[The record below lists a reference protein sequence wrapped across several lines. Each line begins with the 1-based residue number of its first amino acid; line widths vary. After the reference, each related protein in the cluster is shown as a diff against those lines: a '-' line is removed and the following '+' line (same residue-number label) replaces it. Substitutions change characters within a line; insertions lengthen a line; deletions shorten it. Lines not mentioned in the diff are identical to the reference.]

1 MRMANGTQWHEPSGE
16 QPAGLLTYRP
26 PQSPYER
33 FMDEE
38 GIPIVTGIGVYDTR
52 DLNLGP
58 WKRLGGKGAFLNLD
72 GLEGVKGMFVVE
84 VPAGGALNPE
94 RHMYDEFFLVVEG
107 RGSTEVW
114 REGDKKRQVFEWQPG
129 TLFMAPI
136 NAYHQIVNAT
146 NSPALLIASNN
157 APPIMNIYQSRHY
170 VFENPYDFRD
180 RYDMGDDFFKA
191 KTDLEADEVRG
202 RAAMRSNVFPDIK
215 NCELPLDNQRAPG
228 YRRIQPYFSGF
239 LRDAATGGFI
249 AEYPSGR
256 YSKAHYHLSG
266 AVLVCLKGAGYTF
279 NWPTDLGPKPWEAGH
294 GDEVKIQEYKDGGL
308 VAAAPGGGS
317 WFHQHFA
324 VSTDPFR
331 VINYWGGPVAHW
343 GGIFDEPGAGSE
355 VKAGNLFGI
364 HEGGRTIMYWEEDPY
379 IREYYQQRLKAVGVE
394 FTMPAATFEPPKAG
408 AAPQEV
414 AFPHHH

>member
-1 MRMANGTQWHEPSGE
+1 MANGTQWHEPTGE

-26 PQSPYER
+26 PKSPYER
-33 FMDEE
+33 FMEEE

-52 DLNLGP
+52 ELNLGP

-84 VPAGGALNPE
+84 VPPGGALNPE

-136 NAYHQIVNAT
+136 NAWHQLVNAT

-157 APPIMNIYQSRHY
+157 APPIMNIYQSRS
-170 VFENPYDFRD
+170 FIFDNPYDFRD
-180 RYDMGDDFFKA
+180 RYDMGEDFFKP

-215 NCELPLDNQRAPG
+215 NCALPLDNQRAPG

-279 NWPTDLGPKPWEAGH
+279 NWPVELGPQPWQAGK
-294 GDEVKIQEYKDGGL
+294 GDQVKIQEYKDGGL

-324 VSTDPFR
+324 VSKEPFR

-343 GGIFDEPGAGSE
+343 GGIFDEPGAGE

-379 IREYYQQRLKAVGVE
+379 IREYYQQRLKEVGVE
-394 FTMPAATFEPPKAG
+394 FTMPESTFQPPAKG
-408 AAPQEV
+408 TAPAEMAV
-414 AFPHHH
+414 PHHH